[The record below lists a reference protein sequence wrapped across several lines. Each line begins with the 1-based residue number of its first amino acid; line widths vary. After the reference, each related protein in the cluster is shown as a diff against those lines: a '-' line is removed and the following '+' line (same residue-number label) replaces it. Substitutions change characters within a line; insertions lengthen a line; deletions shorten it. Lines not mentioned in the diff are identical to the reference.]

1 MELAPGLSIDLL
13 RGDQRSGGC
22 GVLIGRLHRIHRL
35 VLDIEFAIES
45 ILSGLLTE
53 SNVIGCADVAGVIKV
68 FRQRRKRFIDLANT
82 QVRNHNRRA
91 VPIGT
96 DSSGRSLAILSL
108 LVVRLNDHRSDRAN
122 DHNKN
127 QYDQSNDDV
136 SGSAIRTC
144 LLLTQLLSFLT
155 HFLRARRLC
164 HCLGL
169 SVDVHP
175 SLASITHR
183 RTMPTLMLRV

>member
-1 MELAPGLSIDLL
+1 M
-13 RGDQRSGGC
+13 
-22 GVLIGRLHRIHRL
+22 
-35 VLDIEFAIES
+35 
-45 ILSGLLTE
+45 
-53 SNVIGCADVAGVIKV
+53 AGVIKV
-68 FRQRRKRFIDLANT
+68 FRQCRKGFIDLANA
-82 QVRNHNRRA
+82 QVRNHNRSA
-91 VPIGT
+91 VPVGT
-96 DSSGRSLAILSL
+96 DGSGRSLAVLSL

-127 QYDQSNDDV
+127 QCDQSDDDV
-136 SGSAIRTC
+136 SGSTIRTC
-144 LLLTQLLSFLT
+144 LLFTQLLSFLT

-164 HCLGL
+164 HYLGL